1 MPAKSD
7 ELLNENRPRTQRALS
22 SSAFTRSSATTSRS
36 RGRSAT
42 WGAMKAHVNLPSLA
56 RRSTRYL
63 WRRWLRP
70 LALPLL
76 LIASAKSALADINYV
91 PTGSMQP
98 TILPGDVVLINKLAY
113 DLRVPF
119 TFARVARWSDPARG
133 DIVVCFSPAD
143 GTRLVKRVVGLPG
156 DTVELRD
163 DVLFL
168 NGTRQDYSPLPDEIT
183 RDLADTERAS
193 AAFAREALTGAKRTR
208 THAVMTQPDRPARRS
223 FGPLTVPADSYFVM
237 GDNRSNSH
245 DSRFFGSVSRREII
259 GEAKAVV
266 VSGDLE
272 RWLRPRF
279 GRFFTALD

>member
-1 MPAKSD
+1 MNAQLNLPA
-7 ELLNENRPRTQRALS
+7 PA
-22 SSAFTRSSATTSRS
+22 RS
-36 RGRSAT
+36 R
-42 WGAMKAHVNLPSLA
+42 V
-56 RRSTRYL
+56 RYL
-63 WRRWLRP
+63 WQHWLRP

-76 LIASAKSALADINYV
+76 LVASAKSALADINYV
-91 PTGSMQP
+91 PSGSMQP

-119 TFARVARWSDPARG
+119 TFARLARWSDPARG
-133 DIVVCFSPAD
+133 DIVVCFSPTD

-163 DVLFL
+163 DVLYL
-168 NGTRQDYSPLPDEIT
+168 NGARQDYAALPDEFT
-183 RDLADTERAS
+183 RDLADVERATS
-193 AAFAREALTGAKRTR
+193 AFARETLIHPAGAPDSRS
-208 THAVMTQPDRPARRS
+208 HAVMTQPGRPALRT
-223 FGPLTVPADSYFVM
+223 FGPVTVPADRYFMM

-245 DSRFFGSVSRREII
+245 DSRFFGTVARRGII

-266 VSGDLE
+266 VSGDLD

>member
-1 MPAKSD
+1 MKPK
-7 ELLNENRPRTQRALS
+7 RPT
-22 SSAFTRSSATTSRS
+22 
-36 RGRSAT
+36 
-42 WGAMKAHVNLPSLA
+42 LA
-56 RRSTRYL
+56 RAALRTL
-63 WRRWLRP
+63 WRNWLRP

-76 LIASAKSALADINYV
+76 LVASAKSALADINYV

-119 TFARVARWSDPARG
+119 TFARLARWSDPARG
-133 DIVVCFSPAD
+133 EIVVCFSPTD
-143 GTRLVKRVVGLPG
+143 GTRLVKRIVGLPG

-163 DVLFL
+163 DILFL
-168 NGTRQDYSPLPDEIT
+168 NGARQDYAALPDEIT
-183 RDLADTERAS
+183 RDLADTERAP
-193 AAFAREALTGAKRTR
+193 AAFARETLAGSRRTR
-208 THAVMTQPDRPARRS
+208 PHAVMTRPDRPARRS
-223 FGPLTVPADSYFVM
+223 FGPLTVPADSYFLM